1 MVLDTVTENRRTLAP
16 SQESLCLFNNRRNN
30 RTRGRDLQLIKVV
43 SPPLHHRHAF
53 VPMLATGIGRADA
66 IAFDMGKL
74 ALDGV
79 WMPLAGLIQEARCR
93 RAKAV
98 AGRLGLGISQPPERG
113 VQGAIGD
120 WARRRTNA
128 SEQEIA
134 SRDRTKRAEQFH
146 GLAR

>member
-16 SQESLCLFNNRRNN
+16 FQESLCLFNNRRNN
-30 RTRGRDLQLIKVV
+30 RARSRDLQLIKVV
-43 SPPLHHRHAF
+43 SPTLQHRHAF

-74 ALDGV
+74 ALDGA
-79 WMPLAGLIQEARCR
+79 WMPLAGFIQEARCR
-93 RAKAV
+93 RAKAM
-98 AGRLGLGISQPPERG
+98 AGRLVLGISQPPERG

-120 WARRRTNA
+120 RARRRTDA

-134 SRDRTKRAEQFH
+134 PRDRTKRAEQFH